1 MPVLV
6 RYSLKVF
13 RSLLAGLC
21 LLFSNTLVAQYTK
34 PEKTEY
40 AQGTIEMV
48 GVRSKLFSSASEGLV
63 LPELGSTPWLTS
75 VVNTEK
81 RNPLSA
87 SIQKIK
93 KEKTK
98 RKSNTSFE
106 VNELQSSSSTA
117 SPTLSSNFKGNV
129 FNGGSPPD
137 NTLAISTSGY
147 IVSMINS
154 NIAYYTTS
162 GSLVWAGSFWELFKD
177 PTLTEIIYDP
187 IVLFDSQENRFV
199 LIAIHG
205 FTSAT
210 SKLLIGFSKTDNP
223 ADGWFTYKLSGNPL
237 NNSCWLDYPKLG
249 ISNNEIFITGNLYG
263 DLTGFSEAIIY
274 QITKG
279 DGYTGKSLTWNT
291 WSNINGSPVNIIPAS
306 YGQKGNYGPGL
317 YFVSQSP
324 ASGNAIDLF
333 EITNE
338 INKNPQLTRNQIF
351 KRDYSTSGF
360 AKQLGTSVELVSGD
374 CRIMNA
380 FYLNGIIHYVF
391 QEDYENTNFTGINYN
406 QLNVSARTNTSFT
419 YGKVGFDYAY
429 PSVASYGTTASD
441 RAVAICFLNSGAT
454 LFPETRVVL
463 FDNTQK
469 WSNSTLLR
477 KGDNFVDAFQFDNFV
492 RWGDYSGICYRY
504 NPSGPEVWVSGCYG
518 STQTLFNVNY
528 NCFNAW
534 IGQISETVLT
544 DIDDDINKVSSLS
557 VYPNPVIDFFTVEF
571 DVPETSVVNIEI
583 TDLSGKNT
591 HTLFQGTLK
600 KGKNLLTFNKQA
612 ANRGINLVRIFSKN
626 QPLLTTK
633 MVVD

>member
-1 MPVLV
+1 MSSLSQLLEIKMSVLIMAIFFV
-6 RYSLKVF
+6 SH
-13 RSLLAGLC
+13 LAL
-21 LLFSNTLVAQYTK
+21 AQFTKAEKIDYTVLD
-34 PEKTEY
+34 TEM
-40 AQGTIEMV
+40 A
-48 GVRSKLFSSASEGLV
+48 GVRSNLFSTKSEGLV

-93 KEKTK
+93 KDKTA
-98 RKSNTSFE
+98 RRSNTSFE
-106 VNELQSSSSTA
+106 ANELQLSSTTA
-117 SPTLSSNFKGNV
+117 QLNLSANFKGNI
-129 FNGGSPPD
+129 FNGGAPPD

-147 IVSMINS
+147 IVSMINA
-154 NIAYYTTS
+154 NIAYYTTN
-162 GSLVWAGSFWELFKD
+162 GNLLWAGSFWELFKD

-187 IVLFDSQENRFV
+187 IVLFDSEENRFV
-199 LIAIHG
+199 LIAVHG

-249 ISNNEIFITGNLYG
+249 ISNNEIFITGNLYN
-263 DLTGFSEAIIY
+263 DLTGFSQSIIY
-274 QITKG
+274 QITKSN
-279 DGYTGKSLTWNT
+279 GYTGKSLDWIT

-324 ASGNAIDLF
+324 ASGNAVDLF

-338 INKNPQLTRNQIF
+338 INKNPQLTHNRIF
-351 KRDYSTSGF
+351 KSDYSPSGNS
-360 AKQLGTSVELVSGD
+360 KQLGTPVELITGD
-374 CRIMNA
+374 CKIMNA
-380 FYLNGIIHYVF
+380 FYLNGIVHYVF
-391 QEDYENTNFTGINYN
+391 QEDYQNTNFTGINYN
-406 QLNVSARTNTSFT
+406 QLNVSTRTNTS
-419 YGKVGFDYAY
+419 YVLGKVGFDYAY
-429 PSVASYGTTASD
+429 PSVASYGTSATD
-441 RAVAICFLNSGAT
+441 QAVIICFLNSGAT
-454 LFPETRVVL
+454 LFPETRAVL
-463 FDNTQK
+463 FDNSKT
-469 WSNSTLLR
+469 WSSPILIR
-477 KGDNFVDAFQFDNFV
+477 KGDNFVDAFQFDNTV

-504 NPSGPEVWVSGCYG
+504 NPAGPEVWLSGCYG

-544 DIDDDINKVSSLS
+544 STDDEINKSSPLS

-571 DVPETSVVNIEI
+571 EVPETLAVTIEI

-591 HTLFQGTLK
+591 QTLFQGTLK

-612 ANRGINLVRIFSKN
+612 ANRGINLVRISI
-626 QPLLTTK
+626 QDRLLLTK
-633 MVVD
+633 KLVVN